1 MQVNLTTF
9 KEYILMRRDA
19 FEHKYGL
26 VELNNRPLA
35 RRHYPNNL
43 KYLDDMSQVMIRT
56 LNNHPVPLRDKLL
69 TVLIYRLVGDNTIV
83 RRYSN
88 KKEVFELQDLHKL
101 AKYLNRET
109 TIVENKYHTP
119 LTRTGITGL
128 ARGEFLLAV
137 ACDFLDKLPKDNFY
151 RWKTSE
157 IARHFY
163 EFEKVYGIKYATAY
177 QLASDFSYINEL
189 EVRIDFIPCV
199 PDSARDMYK
208 QITGRS
214 YSTKAYK
221 EFTQVIMDWY
231 VEQRFLDNK
240 ERLVLPHD
248 VTQMLIG
255 YRYFTFNQKGVLTR
269 LREDS
274 KVKRRINGLVI
285 ARSMY
290 DYYKKEVDSE
300 KD

>member
-1 MQVNLTTF
+1 MQVNLDNF
-9 KEYILMRRDA
+9 KSYILLRRDA

-26 VELNNRPLA
+26 KELKDRPLA

-69 TVLIYRLVGDNTIV
+69 TVLIYRMVGDSKVV

-88 KKEVFELQDLHKL
+88 KKGVFELQDLHKL
-101 AKYLNRET
+101 AQYLNRET
-109 TIVENKYHTP
+109 TIIENKFSTP

-128 ARGEFLLAV
+128 SRGDFLLAV
-137 ACDFLDKLPKDNFY
+137 SCDFLDKLPKDNFY

-157 IARHFY
+157 IARQFY
-163 EFEKVYGIKYATAY
+163 EFEKVYGIKYVTAY
-177 QLASDFSYINEL
+177 QLATDISYINEL
-189 EVRIDFIPCV
+189 EIKIDFIPCV

-214 YSTKAYK
+214 YSTKAYEK
-221 EFTQVIMDWY
+221 FTYEMMDWY
-231 VEQRFLDNK
+231 IRQDFLDNK

-248 VTQMLIG
+248 ITQMLIG
-255 YRYFTFNQKGVLTR
+255 YRYYTFNQKGVLTR
-269 LREDS
+269 LREDT
-274 KVKRRINGLVI
+274 KTKRRLNGLVI

-290 DYYKKEVDSE
+290 DYYKEEMGS
-300 KD
+300 